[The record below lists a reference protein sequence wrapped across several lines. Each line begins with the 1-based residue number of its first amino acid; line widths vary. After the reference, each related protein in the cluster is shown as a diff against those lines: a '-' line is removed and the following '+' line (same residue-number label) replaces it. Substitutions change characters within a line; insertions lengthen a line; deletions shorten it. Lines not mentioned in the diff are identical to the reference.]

1 MLLFDHLFECCVLL
15 VGLRLSGDVAWDHSL
30 QSLPWLRT
38 ITPWIC
44 MSLEELH
51 EYALMMCSRF
61 SDDVERQ
68 ITINMEFCNITRGP
82 PWSAFTAD
90 VLAWLR
96 KVWNGVWVAYVFFWL
111 LMLPGFRL
119 VAVSSNLEV

>member
-30 QSLPWLRT
+30 QTLPWLRT

-61 SDDVERQ
+61 SDDVERE
-68 ITINMEFCNITRGP
+68 ITISMEFCNITKDRLGLP
-82 PWSAFTAD
+82 SR
-90 VLAWLR
+90 LM
-96 KVWNGVWVAYVFFWL
+96 FWHGYEKFG
-111 LMLPGFRL
+111 M
-119 VAVSSNLEV
+119 VSG

>member
-1 MLLFDHLFECCVLL
+1 
-15 VGLRLSGDVAWDHSL
+15 
-30 QSLPWLRT
+30 
-38 ITPWIC
+38 

-68 ITINMEFCNITRGP
+68 VTINMEFSNITRGP

-96 KVWNGVWVAYVFFWL
+96 KVWNGVWVASVFFWL

>member
-1 MLLFDHLFECCVLL
+1 MLL

-30 QSLPWLRT
+30 QTLPWLRT

-61 SDDVERQ
+61 SDDVERR
-68 ITINMEFCNITRGP
+68 ITISMEFCNITKGP

-96 KVWNGVWVAYVFFWL
+96 KVWNGVWVAYVFFLGVNVARVSVCCSL
-111 LMLPGFRL
+111 LNP
-119 VAVSSNLEV
+119 